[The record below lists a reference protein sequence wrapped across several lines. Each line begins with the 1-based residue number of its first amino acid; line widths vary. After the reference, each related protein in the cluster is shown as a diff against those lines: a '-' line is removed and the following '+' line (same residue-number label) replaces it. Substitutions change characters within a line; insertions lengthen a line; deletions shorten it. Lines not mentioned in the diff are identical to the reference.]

1 MKNNFEI
8 EGKILEVNKKE
19 IESKLKEIGATKLFS
34 NKKIIQENY
43 ENKELKRSKSNLRIR
58 QFGNEILITFKE
70 FKEQKNNLKN
80 CKEMEFKV
88 DTDFK
93 NIQKLFLAIGLK
105 KFHGVEKIRT
115 SYRLRDITFDIDEV
129 IKPFKIPAYLEIEA
143 KDYKEIEKTLQ
154 LLNIPKSKA
163 KPWGT
168 KQLLKHYEKMRK

>member
-43 ENKELKRSKSNLRIR
+43 ENKELKRNKSNLRIR

-105 KFHGVEKIRT
+105 KFQEIEKIRT

-143 KDYKEIEKTLQ
+143 DDYKKIEKALA
-154 LLNIPKSKA
+154 LLKISKNKI

-168 KQLLKHYEKMRK
+168 GKLLSYYKK

>member
-19 IESKLKEIGATKLFS
+19 IESKLKEIGAIKLFS

-105 KFHGVEKIRT
+105 KFQEIEKIRT
-115 SYRLRDITFDIDEV
+115 SYKLEDITFDIDEV

>member
-19 IESKLKEIGATKLFS
+19 IESKLKEIGAIKLFS

-93 NIQKLFLAIGLK
+93 TTQKLFLAIGLK
-105 KFHGVEKIRT
+105 KFQEIEKIRT
-115 SYRLRDITFDIDEV
+115 SYKLEDITFDIDEV

>member
-19 IESKLKEIGATKLFS
+19 IESKLKEIGAIKLFS

-43 ENKELKRSKSNLRIR
+43 ENKELKKNSSIRVR

-93 NIQKLFLAIGLK
+93 NIQKLFLAMGLK
-105 KFHGVEKIRT
+105 KFQGVEKIRT

>member
-1 MKNNFEI
+1 MKRMKNNFEI

-43 ENKELKRSKSNLRIR
+43 ENKELKRNKSNLRIR
-58 QFGNEILITFKE
+58 QFGNETLITYKE

-93 NIQKLFLAIGLK
+93 NIQKLFLAMGLK

-143 KDYKEIEKTLQ
+143 DDYKKIEKALTL
-154 LLNIPKSKA
+154 LKIPKSKI

-168 KQLLKHYEKMRK
+168 GKLLNYYKK